1 MPKQTTLYR
10 YLTGPDDASFCHRV
24 SEALSRGWVLESP
37 MMSGHHGLTSESV
50 SQTCRLEYD
59 VAPKTASHFSA
70 SCSGPPTLT
79 YDEKA
84 GRVICGQAIIK
95 DVDRA
100 YEPGL
105 DLSQQ

>member
-24 SEALSRGWVLESP
+24 SDALSRGWVLY
-37 MMSGHHGLTSESV
+37 GH
-50 SQTCRLEYD
+50 
-59 VAPKTASHFSA
+59 
-70 SCSGPPTLT
+70 PTLT
-79 YDEKA
+79 YDEKS
-84 GRVICGQAIIK
+84 GRVICAQAIIK

-105 DLSQQ
+105 DLSKE

>member
-24 SEALSRGWVLESP
+24 SEALSRGWVL
-37 MMSGHHGLTSESV
+37 
-50 SQTCRLEYD
+50 Y
-59 VAPKTASHFSA
+59 
-70 SCSGPPTLT
+70 GPPTLT

-84 GRVICGQAIIK
+84 GRVFCGQAVIK

>member
-1 MPKQTTLYR
+1 MPKETTLYR

-24 SEALSRGWVLESP
+24 SEALSKGWVLY
-37 MMSGHHGLTSESV
+37 GH
-50 SQTCRLEYD
+50 
-59 VAPKTASHFSA
+59 
-70 SCSGPPTLT
+70 PTLT
-79 YDEKA
+79 YDEKS
-84 GRVICGQAIIK
+84 GRVVCGQAIIK

>member
-24 SEALSRGWVLESP
+24 SEALSRGWVLY
-37 MMSGHHGLTSESV
+37 GH
-50 SQTCRLEYD
+50 
-59 VAPKTASHFSA
+59 
-70 SCSGPPTLT
+70 PTLT
-79 YDEKA
+79 YDEKT

-105 DLSQQ
+105 DLSKE

>member
-24 SEALSRGWVLESP
+24 SDALSRGWVLESP

-50 SQTCRLEYD
+50 SQTNSLGHD
-59 VAPKTASHFSA
+59 VARKPLCTFRRHAPGH
-70 SCSGPPTLT
+70 PTLT
-79 YDEKA
+79 YDENS

-105 DLSQQ
+105 DLSKE